1 MSCCHTSST
10 GKIAFLLLALCVP
23 VVVGFLVRDGLRDFH
38 GKDRIVSVRGLAER
52 EVKAD
57 LAAWPFLLS
66 ATDND
71 LASAQ
76 VELERQEGALRQFLT
91 AQGLDA
97 SKDLS
102 VLRYDAQD
110 LLAQQYRPEGVDKG
124 RYVLTKTM
132 LLRTGDVDKVAAAGQ
147 SLDALVKQNVALGAG
162 SQPTFIFT
170 GLNSVKPDM
179 IKEATANAFE
189 AAQQFAANS
198 GAHVGAIASATQG
211 VFSIDGRD
219 EIQALGAEAQL
230 NKKVRVV
237 TSVTYR
243 LD

>member
-1 MSCCHTSST
+1 MTCCPSPTVRNLL
-10 GKIAFLLLALCVP
+10 ILLLILCVP
-23 VVVGFLVRDGLRDFH
+23 LTIGLLLRDGLRDFN

-57 LAAWPFLLS
+57 LAAWPLVLS

-71 LASAQ
+71 LAPAQ
-76 VELERQEGALRQFLT
+76 GEIDRQEEALRKFL
-91 AQGLDA
+91 AGYGIGDA
-97 SKDLS
+97 AVS
-102 VLRYDAQD
+102 VLRYDVQD
-110 LLAQQYRPEGVDKG
+110 LLAQQYRSQGVERG
-124 RYVLTKTM
+124 RYVLTKTL
-132 LLRTGDVDKVAAAGQ
+132 LLRTKYVDKVEAASQAMD
-147 SLDALVKQNVALGAG
+147 SLVRQGVALGGG
-162 SQPTFIFT
+162 SQPSYIFT
-170 GLNSVKPDM
+170 GLNSVKPEM
-179 IKEATANAFE
+179 IKEATANAFD
-189 AAQQFAANS
+189 AAEQFAADS
-198 GAHVGAIASATQG
+198 GARVGDIVSASQG